1 MNAYARRLVALV
13 TLAVFINYVD
23 RGNLSTAAPLIGQ
36 DLGLTPSEL
45 GLLFSAFYWGY
56 VPLMPATGWVAER
69 FGSKVVLGVGLAI
82 WSIATVLTGAA
93 SSFASLVLLR
103 VLLGVGESVAFPC
116 ASGIFAATLSV
127 EHLGI
132 ANGIMSFGY
141 LLGPAIG
148 TFAGGF
154 LMSAVGWRPVFLI
167 FGLVSLCWLVLWRR
181 TPVPRATLQLAGE
194 QSPGLLD
201 ILGRRALWGTCLGH
215 FSSNYAYYFIIS
227 WLPYYLVTTRGFS
240 YGSMASIAGWAYLLN
255 ASSAFAMGALSDQWI
270 RRGASPT
277 LIYKSTMAV
286 AHLAG
291 VACMIG
297 MVSLPQSGSVAC
309 LFAFEAISG
318 CSYPGLF
325 AIPQILAGPRASG
338 RWVGIQNAAGNVA
351 GFIAPSVT
359 GYLVQYSGD
368 FQLAFVLSAL
378 ISALGIVGWVVLL
391 PRVEPQYPS

>member
-1 MNAYARRLVALV
+1 MNAYARRLV

-23 RGNLSTAAPLIGQ
+23 RGNLSTAAPLIQ
-36 DLGLTPSEL
+36 RELRLTPSEL

-56 VPLMPATGWVAER
+56 VPLVPATGWLAER
-69 FGSKVVLGVGLAI
+69 FGSKTVLGAGLGV
-82 WSIATVLTGAA
+82 WSVATLLTGISSTFTVLI
-93 SSFASLVLLR
+93 VLR

-116 ASGIFAATLSV
+116 ASSIFAAVVSV

-132 ANGIMSFGY
+132 ANGIMSFEY

-148 TFAGGF
+148 TFAGGH
-154 LMSAVGWRPVFLI
+154 LMSMAGWRPVFAI
-167 FGLVSLCWLVLWRR
+167 FGLISLSWLLPWRR
-181 TPVPRATLQLAGE
+181 TPVPRTARQRSSAD
-194 QSPGLLD
+194 SPRIVDL
-201 ILGRRALWGTCLGH
+201 IKQRALWGTCLGH

-227 WLPYYLVTTRGFS
+227 WLPYYQVTTRGFS

-255 ASSAFAMGALSDQWI
+255 ASTASAMGVLSDHWI
-270 RRGASPT
+270 RRGGSPT
-277 LIYKSTMAV
+277 VIYKGTMAV
-286 AHLAG
+286 AHAAS

-297 MVSLPQSGSVAC
+297 MVSLPRGGSIAS
-309 LFAFEAISG
+309 LFIFEAISG

-351 GFIAPSVT
+351 GLIAPSVT
-359 GYLVQYSGD
+359 GFLVQDSGN
-368 FQLAFVLSAL
+368 FGLAFALSAL

-391 PRVEPQYPS
+391 PRIEPQYPAG